1 MTKYLVE
8 LTGNVEG
15 ITADGWKEMMK
26 VVDDYK
32 VGISNVYK
40 VNGEDDKEVC
50 DWIQGRIAAYRKDGE
65 NAKVHKVKSYENKAK
80 ATKRELTPTEKAFEK
95 LQKDGEV
102 KLLVEENGKSIYEEL
117 KSMCKEKNVKATGR
131 FCNTYYKV
139 ILK

>member
-15 ITADGWKEMMK
+15 ITAEGWKAMMK

-32 VGISNVYK
+32 VGIENVYK
-40 VNGEDDKEVC
+40 LEGEEKEVC
-50 DWIQGRIAAYRKDGE
+50 GWIQGRLTAYKKDGE
-65 NAKVHKVKSYENKAK
+65 SAKVHKVKSYENKTK
-80 ATKRELTPTEKAFEK
+80 AVKRELTPVEKAFKK

-117 KSMCKEKNVKATGR
+117 KVLCKEKNVKATGR

-139 ILK
+139 VLK

>member
-1 MTKYLVE
+1 MQKYLVE

-15 ITADGWKEMMK
+15 ITAEGWKAMMK

-40 VNGEDDKEVC
+40 LNGENKETC
-50 DWIQGRIAAYRKDGE
+50 DWIQGRLAAYKKDGE
-65 NAKVHKVKSYENKAK
+65 NAKVHKVKSYENKTK
-80 ATKRELTPTEKAFEK
+80 AVKRELTPTEKAFKK

-117 KSMCKEKNVKATGR
+117 KSMCKEKKVAATGR

-139 ILK
+139 VLK